1 MIYCATCVVTFLR
14 YSNVMVTVQNA
25 IHRLHVLSPSGDGK
39 KSRIPD
45 GSALTVLSGGRKRMQ
60 PTGSSLLA
68 LATGQGVRGTIA
80 GRTATTGLLR
90 STLHAMP
97 VT

>member
-1 MIYCATCVVTFLR
+1 M
-14 YSNVMVTVQNA
+14 TVQNA
-25 IHRLHVLSPSGDGK
+25 IHRLHVLPSSGGGK

-45 GSALTVLSGGRKRMQ
+45 GSALTVLSGGRKRML

-80 GRTATTGLLR
+80 GPMATTGLRR
-90 STLHAMP
+90 STLLAMHG
-97 VT
+97 T

>member
-1 MIYCATCVVTFLR
+1 MICGVTFLQ

-25 IHRLHVLSPSGDGK
+25 IHRLHVLPPFGGGK

-45 GSALTVLSGGRKRMQ
+45 GSALVILSGGRKRMQ
-60 PTGSSLLA
+60 PTGFSLLA
-68 LATGQGVRGTIA
+68 LATAMGRLGTTA

-97 VT
+97 AT